1 MKHVLMA
8 VLNIMDKKSI
18 IGDLPQF
25 YVFNPNQVERM
36 PISTGFIILVNDK
49 IRMFAEEPQPQ
60 EYSIRRTLKYDTSTF
75 HLPRQAKVRQFM
87 SEVVGWC
94 GANRCKP
101 SHSLLPF
108 DYG

>member
-75 HLPRQAKVRQFM
+75 HLPRQYTGNSLKSAYFQRIFD
-87 SEVVGWC
+87 VGFVDLH
-94 GANRCKP
+94 R
-101 SHSLLPF
+101 F
-108 DYG
+108 YTV

>member
-75 HLPRQAKVRQFM
+75 HLPRQVTKIVLKTFENQEFFQ
-87 SEVVGWC
+87 
-94 GANRCKP
+94 NP
-101 SHSLLPF
+101 T
-108 DYG
+108 

>member
-75 HLPRQAKVRQFM
+75 HLPRQYTYVAVPICVECLILLGFSRVR
-87 SEVVGWC
+87 G
-94 GANRCKP
+94 K
-101 SHSLLPF
+101 
-108 DYG
+108 